1 MRDQDGESN
10 KNGDRVDVGRE
21 LEERKLITGKDG
33 EQAVDTGDLVEN
45 EG

>member
-1 MRDQDGESN
+1 MRNQDGEPD

-21 LEERKLITGKDG
+21 LKERELVTGKDG
-33 EQAVDTGDLVEN
+33 EQTVDTGDLVEN